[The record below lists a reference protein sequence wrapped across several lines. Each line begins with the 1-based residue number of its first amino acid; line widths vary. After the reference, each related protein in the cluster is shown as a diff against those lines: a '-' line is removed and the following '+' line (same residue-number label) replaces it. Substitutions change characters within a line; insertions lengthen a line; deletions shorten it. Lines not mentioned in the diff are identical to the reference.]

1 VSTIEP
7 SLKRVRAA
15 LSAGHPAL
23 ARTPLLRS
31 HVLSE
36 RLQREVFL
44 KAEHLQRTGS
54 FKARGALHRVR
65 SLDETHRARGV
76 VTVSAGNHAAA
87 LAWAAA
93 LHDVPA
99 TVVMPETAPRSKVE
113 ACRRYGARIVLE
125 PDVFEALDRCLA
137 LRDAEGLTLV
147 HPFDD
152 LEILEGTGT
161 VALEVLEDCPGVAQV
176 VVPVGGGGLIG
187 GMAATLAQVAPDVRV
202 VGVEPEGADAMSR
215 SLTAG
220 RPVRLEAV
228 ETVADGLGAPMA
240 GERTYPLVRDH
251 VDTILRLDDDQI
263 LAGLAFLAREERQ
276 LVEPAGA
283 AAVAALLTGRG
294 PSGTGATSGSGA
306 PGAGPIVAVLS
317 GGNLDLDTLPALL
330 ERVR

>member
-1 VSTIEP
+1 MPTIEP
-7 SLKRVRAA
+7 SLERVRAA
-15 LSAGHPAL
+15 SRAGHPAL
-23 ARTPLLRS
+23 ARTPLLQS
-31 HVLSE
+31 HALSE

-44 KAEHLQRTGS
+44 KAEHRQRTGS
-54 FKARGALHRVR
+54 FKARGALHRIR
-65 SLDETHRARGV
+65 TLDDARRARGV

-99 TVVMPETAPRSKVE
+99 TVVMPATAPRSKVE
-113 ACRRYGARIVLE
+113 ACRRYDARVVLE
-125 PDVFEALDRCLA
+125 PDVFQALDRCLA
-137 LRDAEGLTLV
+137 LRDEEGLTLV

-161 VALEVLEDCPGVAQV
+161 VALEVLDDCPGVALV

-187 GMAATLAQVAPDVRV
+187 GMAATLAQVAPAVQV

-215 SLTAG
+215 SLAAG
-220 RPVRLEAV
+220 RPVRLDAV

-251 VDTILRLDDDQI
+251 VDAMLRLDDRQI
-263 LAGLAFLAREERQ
+263 LAGLAFLAHEERQ

-283 AAVAALLTGRG
+283 AAVAALLAGRVPG
-294 PSGTGATSGSGA
+294 VRGA
-306 PGAGPIVAVLS
+306 PGGPDAGPIVAVLS
-317 GGNLDLDTLPALL
+317 GGNLDLDALPALL
-330 ERVR
+330 AQAR